1 MLMRRL
7 GDIKSIENVGTVST
21 EKKEATES
29 NYESFFQHSLGF
41 SQHEYSDVFEA
52 CNECKSLLA
61 FVIFKGFLTTM
72 NSLMPD
78 ESSMQ
83 TKGLPTFL
91 TFIRSF
97 ITVNSIK
104 YSKLIAVTKSFATFL
119 THKRCFHQYE
129 FSHI

>member
-1 MLMRRL
+1 MRRL

-29 NYESFFQHSLGF
+29 NYESFFQHSSGF
-41 SQHEYSDVFEA
+41 SQDEYSDVFEA
-52 CNECKSLLA
+52 CNKCKSLLA

-72 NSLMPD
+72 SSLMPD
-78 ESSMQ
+78 ESSTQ
-83 TKGLPTFL
+83 TRGLPTFL
-91 TFIRSF
+91 TFIRSL

-104 YSKLIAVTKSFATFL
+104 YSTLIAVTKSFATFL